1 MRSIY
6 KTFKIGRHEV
16 VRVLK
21 VDEEKGYFYKQII
34 LK

>member
-21 VDEEKGYFYKQII
+21 VDEEKGTLQ
-34 LK
+34 

>member
-21 VDEEKGYFYKQII
+21 VDEEKGFI
-34 LK
+34 LILI